1 MLSCREV
8 ALQADAYLD
17 SELGA
22 WKGLQIL
29 LHLKL
34 CKSCQKF
41 IKQMAHT
48 HSMIEFANYDEE
60 MDAPD
65 ERISGLLRELSDRR
79 SE

>member
-8 ALQADAYLD
+8 ALRADAYLD

-34 CKSCQKF
+34 CKSCQRF
-41 IKQMAHT
+41 MKQMEYT
-48 HSMIEFANYDEE
+48 RSLIEHVNYGEE
-60 MDAPD
+60 MSAPD
-65 ERISGLLRELSDRR
+65 VRITGLLRELSDRR
-79 SE
+79 NE